1 MTFKFISAIIENGGK
16 MKKSFIAVGILGALT
31 AFGTIMF
38 WEPETPVPEI
48 IYIDQEKYED
58 DTLDKI
64 IILSEI
70 MKDKEAAE
78 AEGSET
84 K

>member
-1 MTFKFISAIIENGGK
+1 
-16 MKKSFIAVGILGALT
+16 MKKRFIAVGILGALT

-38 WEPETPVPEI
+38 REPETPVPEI

-70 MKDKEAAE
+70 MKDKEATE
-78 AEGSET
+78 AEGSEI